1 MGTSKPRGYNVM
13 RTLAGSWS
21 LVCRAAARHVSD
33 GGKRTCNLQAGGWA
47 STSAW
52 TSRHAPAANVG
63 SGRVKRHFTRPRL
76 SPSASG
82 NTFARLTHVDSETGS
97 PAMVDISSK
106 PATARAATAI
116 GHVLLPQRTR
126 ELLLENAARTKK
138 GDVLGVAQIAGIA
151 AAKKTSDLVPLCHPL
166 AITHVSVDLEVARD
180 EPPRID
186 VRASVRTDGKTG
198 VEMEALCAVSVAALT
213 VYDMCKAAGQ
223 EGLEITG
230 IKVVEKAGGVSG
242 NWKR

>member
-1 MGTSKPRGYNVM
+1 M
-13 RTLAGSWS
+13 
-21 LVCRAAARHVSD
+21 
-33 GGKRTCNLQAGGWA
+33 
-47 STSAW
+47 
-52 TSRHAPAANVG
+52 
-63 SGRVKRHFTRPRL
+63 
-76 SPSASG
+76 
-82 NTFARLTHVDSETGS
+82 LTHADPETVS

-106 PATARAATAI
+106 PVTARSATAVGR
-116 GHVLLPQRTR
+116 VLLPPRTR
-126 ELLLENAARTKK
+126 ELLLENATKER
-138 GDVLGVAQIAGIA
+138 DMLGVAQIAGIA
-151 AAKKTSDLVPLCHPL
+151 AAKRTSSLVPLCHLL
-166 AITHVSVDLEVARD
+166 AITHASVDLEVARD

-242 NWKR
+242 NWE